1 MKICIVSNYKK
12 NGYGESSRPYFLS
25 VNLLKQGHRILHLCE
40 HEGKEDGI
48 EYI

>member
-25 VNLLKQGHRILHLCE
+25 VNLLKQGHRTLNI
-40 HEGKEDGI
+40 
-48 EYI
+48 